1 MEGHL
6 QRSPNLG
13 KPIDSDDTKYVSGL
27 STILVA
33 TIQEAKDR
41 ISQIEYIFCS
51 QLFPNFQSKSKS
63 LQKIYSEARKAAED
77 ACKEKENDLILQ
89 VERLELEKKQA
100 LEENLSLKLEL
111 ETPSKEHVEKTNQL
125 LAKVRSQQL
134 EIDELERKIR
144 KKSEEVDEGME
155 LQSRLLQVV
164 QSKASAI
171 VNTRKQLKENEEKRN
186 ELLAEVNS
194 LHKKVDDLQDELRR
208 KAEEVAEGKELP
220 ENLFKKIESLGSEIV
235 ANKRQL
241 DEKEKKK
248 ASLITK
254 LKCLEDN
261 ARRLQEELEK
271 KIREVE
277 DGRKLQSQLLQ
288 RIDLNNTEMVRN
300 RQQLEEC
307 EKEKKLLLAKVT
319 ALEGKINKIE
329 VNLGGRNSK
338 VAEESDSYKKLLQQI
353 DDKTSELLAEKKKRL
368 DTIDAYKKLKSQY
381 NYLWSKLQQQN
392 SIASLPDVLNYI
404 SDTSAVP
411 PDTDKE
417 KQHIGLNGRSEDE
430 KGAKLIKTSSSDSPT
445 SSFPIAPKCPPNAKS
460 APVVGS
466 KRPASCW
473 RDTRSRQCL
482 GGADPHDDFLDTPLE
497 NIRENMNKA
506 LTEEVRDP
514 IEVQKDLKL
523 DSSDDETQDM
533 NADRSPQKQQMP
545 VPKASRSGFKYVEP
559 VRKKADRENLKG
571 IECKQCKKFYDAV
584 LPNGG
589 GSDTKGNQQNLR
601 CEHQEGVSRHR
612 YKYVPPLTPEG
623 FWNIGFES
631 EMS

>member
-134 EIDELERKIR
+134 KIDELERKIR

-194 LHKKVDDLQDELRR
+194 LHKKVDELRR
-208 KAEEVAEGKELP
+208 KAEEVAEGKELQ
-220 ENLFKKIESLGSEIV
+220 ENLFKKIESLGSEIG
-235 ANKRQL
+235 ANERQL
-241 DEKEKKK
+241 DEKEKEK
-248 ASLITK
+248 ASLIAK
-254 LKCLEDN
+254 LKSLEDN

-368 DTIDAYKKLKSQY
+368 DTTDAYKKLKSQY

-392 SIASLPDVLNYI
+392 SIASLPGDIMFLLFFNALLLFSVLSFVCTI
-404 SDTSAVP
+404 
-411 PDTDKE
+411 
-417 KQHIGLNGRSEDE
+417 
-430 KGAKLIKTSSSDSPT
+430 IKC
-445 SSFPIAPKCPPNAKS
+445 K
-460 APVVGS
+460 
-466 KRPASCW
+466 W
-473 RDTRSRQCL
+473 L
-482 GGADPHDDFLDTPLE
+482 
-497 NIRENMNKA
+497 RE
-506 LTEEVRDP
+506 
-514 IEVQKDLKL
+514 
-523 DSSDDETQDM
+523 
-533 NADRSPQKQQMP
+533 
-545 VPKASRSGFKYVEP
+545 YV
-559 VRKKADRENLKG
+559 
-571 IECKQCKKFYDAV
+571 Y
-584 LPNGG
+584 
-589 GSDTKGNQQNLR
+589 
-601 CEHQEGVSRHR
+601 
-612 YKYVPPLTPEG
+612 
-623 FWNIGFES
+623 
-631 EMS
+631 